1 MKAMTRK
8 KYIISLLIIALITVL
23 WLTRIFPSV
32 LSILTATK
40 YVKDKYPDKNF
51 EYIFVEYSSAHGDC
65 FVYFVDKNDNKIVIM
80 TSPFRV
86 MYDPLN
92 QPR

>member
-8 KYIISLLIIALITVL
+8 KYIISLLIIDLITVL
-23 WLTRIFPSV
+23 WLTKIFPSG
-32 LSILTATK
+32 LSILTATRYIKNK
-40 YVKDKYPDKNF
+40 YTDKNF
-51 EYIFVEYSSAHGDC
+51 KYSFIEYSSAHGDY
-65 FVYFVDKNDNKIVIM
+65 FVHFVDKNDNKIAIM